1 MPARTSMEKLFNEEA
16 MEVADLYL
24 DDEYWY
30 TDFLLNNLMEE
41 V

>member
-1 MPARTSMEKLFNEEA
+1 MGKYIDDFDGYDSHDDM
-16 MEVADLYL
+16 L

-41 V
+41 L